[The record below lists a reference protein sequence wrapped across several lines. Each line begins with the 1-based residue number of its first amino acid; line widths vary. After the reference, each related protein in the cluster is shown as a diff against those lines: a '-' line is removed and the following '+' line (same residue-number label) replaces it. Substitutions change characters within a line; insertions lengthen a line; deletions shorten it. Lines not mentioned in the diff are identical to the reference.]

1 MTTGLELMQLMKSN
15 YVTTYQADKLNNEF
29 MNRLGLSNRYGPA
42 RLAIARSLAV
52 STVPPV
58 VSSGSASDGKPIHGQ
73 QLFGDELKLWVALI
87 VEHAGHELTT
97 LTEFKDLVRR
107 HWARGIDLLHQ
118 EWQRSGESFD
128 KFILLLA
135 QQSGSLLIPRAV
147 GKGEDG
153 SPLEGGMAQTVGAL
167 TVQLGMG
174 LLSGG
179 EKKPMSWTLNAAG
192 NSPHVAIMGATGAG
206 KTRAANQ
213 LIKQLKS
220 QAQCPVILFDMG
232 KGDLAADVALV
243 QHLNAKV
250 LRSPAEPIP
259 LDILQ
264 LESSDETTLLNVA
277 VRFRE
282 SFEKVS
288 TSRLGGQQRDAVRE
302 AALQALRK
310 HRPTQLENVRDALA
324 QVYDERGRKP
334 DSVNAA
340 FNELTGWKLFQP
352 TMGPAEFFNQ
362 SWILDLHEATET
374 AQRLIV
380 FLVLDS
386 LYRWQSRLPDAPIAS
401 GSQHRALRLLVGIDE
416 ARKVLGYRHDALK
429 GLVRESRSK
438 GLSIFLMSQSPDDYH
453 KETDNFLENMGLL
466 LCFRTNAASGS
477 LHAAYGQQAD
487 LGGLPPGVCITRLP
501 GHPGL
506 TRIQAWENTP

>member
-1 MTTGLELMQLMKSN
+1 MSSGLELIQLMKSN

-29 MNRLGLSNRYGPA
+29 MNKLGLTNRYGPA
-42 RLAIARSLAV
+42 RLALSRSLAAA
-52 STVPPV
+52 SAPPV
-58 VSSGSASDGKPIHGQ
+58 VPSGTTNDGKPIHGQ
-73 QLFGDELKLWVALI
+73 QLFGDDLKLWVALI
-87 VEHAGHELTT
+87 VEHAGHELTS
-97 LTEFKDLVRR
+97 LVEFKDLVRR
-107 HWARGIDLLHQ
+107 HWARGLDLLLQ
-118 EWQRSGESFD
+118 EWEQCGGNFD
-128 KFILLLA
+128 AFILQLA
-135 QQSGSLLIPRAV
+135 QQSGSLVTARVPSTR
-147 GKGEDG
+147 EDG
-153 SPLEGGMAQTVGAL
+153 SSLESAPGHPIGAL

-174 LLSGG
+174 LLSSGDR
-179 EKKPMSWTLNAAG
+179 KPMTWTLNAAG

-213 LIKQLKS
+213 LIKQLKTQS
-220 QAQCPVILFDMG
+220 QCPVILFDMG
-232 KGDLAADVALV
+232 KGDLASDAALV

-264 LESSDETTLLNVA
+264 LESQDDTTLLNVA

-288 TSRLGGQQRDAVRE
+288 ASRLGGQQQDAVRE
-302 AALQALRK
+302 AALQALRG
-310 HRPTQLENVRDALA
+310 HRPTQLEHVRDALA
-324 QVYDERGRKP
+324 QVYEERGRKP
-334 DSVNAA
+334 DSVSAA
-340 FNELTGWKLFQP
+340 FNELTGWRLFQP
-352 TMGPAEFFNQ
+352 QQGPAEFFSQ

-386 LYRWQSRLPDAPIAS
+386 LYRWQSRLTDAPIAT
-401 GSQHRALRLLVGIDE
+401 GTQHRALRLLVGIDE
-416 ARKVLGYRHDALK
+416 ARKVLGYKHEALK

-438 GLSIFLMSQSPDDYH
+438 GLSIFLMSQSPDDYR

-466 LCFRTNAASGS
+466 LCFRTNASSGS

-501 GHPGL
+501 GQPGL